1 LLIKYQYTCVMI
13 RVVLVDD
20 ELQSSKSLAI
30 KLKAVAEDIEIVAT
44 YQDPEKAVP
53 GIRQVNPDVVFMDI
67 EMPGMNGF
75 QLLETMEE
83 FNFEVIFVTAY
94 NRYMLDALHI
104 SALDYLLKPVD
115 TGELKNAL
123 TRLRKRLLIYPLSS
137 NKKMQPE
144 IAGDALKE
152 KHAPKRLALTTL
164 QGIVFLKINEI
175 IRVEALSNYSTFY
188 LMNKQKIVVS
198 KTLKEFEPVLTV
210 QNFFRVN
217 RSCIVNTDYIVKYK
231 HEDGGILE
239 LQDGTEVAVGPH
251 RKNELV
257 ELLSR
262 I

>member
-1 LLIKYQYTCVMI
+1 MI

-20 ELQSSKSLAI
+20 EPQSCKSLAI
-30 KLKAVAEDIEIVAT
+30 KLKAVAEDIEIT
-44 YQDPEKAVP
+44 GIYHHPERAVSA
-53 GIRQVNPDVVFMDI
+53 IRKIKPDVVFLDI

-75 QLLETMEE
+75 QLLEKLEE
-83 FNFEVIFVTAY
+83 FDFEVIFITAY
-94 NRYMLDALHI
+94 DEYMLNALRI

-115 TGELKNAL
+115 TEELKNAL
-123 TRLRKRLLIYPLSS
+123 TRLRKKISMQENALHTKEQLELL
-137 NKKMQPE
+137 
-144 IAGDALKE
+144 GDTLKE
-152 KHAPKRLALTTL
+152 QHAPKRLALATL

-188 LMNKQKIVVS
+188 LISKQKIMVS
-198 KTLKEFEPVLTV
+198 KTLKEFESVLTT

-231 HEDGGILE
+231 NEDGGVLE
-239 LQDGTEVAVGPH
+239 LQDGSEVGVGPH
-251 RKNELV
+251 RKNELI

>member
-1 LLIKYQYTCVMI
+1 MI

-20 ELQSSKSLAI
+20 EPQSCKSLAI
-30 KLKAVAEDIEIVAT
+30 KLKAIAEDIEIIGSFHHPDRAIS
-44 YQDPEKAVP
+44 
-53 GIRQVNPDVVFMDI
+53 GIRKMKPTVVFLDI

-75 QLLETMEE
+75 QLLEKMEE
-83 FNFEVIFVTAY
+83 FDFEVIFVTAY
-94 NRYMLDALHI
+94 NEYMLNALRI

-115 TGELKNAL
+115 TEELKNAL
-123 TRLRKRLLIYPLSS
+123 ERLRNKISMQKNAQHTREQLELL
-137 NKKMQPE
+137 
-144 IAGDALKE
+144 GDTLKE
-152 KHAPKRLALTTL
+152 QHAPKRLALATL

-188 LMNKQKIVVS
+188 LISKQKIMIS
-198 KTLKEFEPVLTV
+198 KTLKEFESVLTT

-217 RSCIVNTDYIVKYK
+217 RSCLVNTDYIVKYK
-231 HEDGGILE
+231 NEDGGILE
-239 LQDGTEVAVGPH
+239 LQDGSEVSVGPH

>member
-1 LLIKYQYTCVMI
+1 MI

-20 ELQSSKSLAI
+20 ELQSCKSLAI
-30 KLKAVAEDIEIVAT
+30 KLKSIAEDIEIAASFHHP
-44 YQDPEKAVP
+44 DKAIP
-53 GIRQVNPDVVFMDI
+53 GLRKLKPAVVFLDI

-75 QLLETMEE
+75 QMLEKMEE
-83 FNFEVIFVTAY
+83 FDFEVIFVTAY
-94 NRYMLDALHI
+94 DEYTLNALRI

-115 TGELKNAL
+115 TEELKNAIA
-123 TRLRKRLLIYPLSS
+123 RLRKKISIQENSIHTKEQLELS
-137 NKKMQPE
+137 
-144 IAGDALKE
+144 GDTLKE
-152 KHAPKRLALTTL
+152 HHTPKRLALATL

-188 LMNKQKIVVS
+188 LINKQKIMVS
-198 KTLKEFEPVLTV
+198 RTLKEFEPVLTM
-210 QNFFRVN
+210 QNFYRVN

-239 LQDGTEVAVGPH
+239 LQDGSEVGVGPN

>member
-1 LLIKYQYTCVMI
+1 MI

-30 KLKAVAEDIEIVAT
+30 KLKTIAEDIEIVGSFNHP
-44 YQDPEKAVP
+44 DKAIS
-53 GIRQVNPDVVFMDI
+53 GIRKLKPAAVFLDI

-75 QLLETMEE
+75 QLLEKMEE
-83 FNFEVIFVTAY
+83 FDFEVIFVTAY
-94 NRYMLDALHI
+94 DEYTLNALRI

-115 TGELKNAL
+115 TEDLKNAL
-123 TRLRKRLLIYPLSS
+123 VRLRKKISMLENSSHKKEQLELLS
-137 NKKMQPE
+137 
-144 IAGDALKE
+144 DTLKE
-152 KHAPKRLALTTL
+152 QHTPKRLALATL

-175 IRVEALSNYSTFY
+175 IRVEALSNYSTFF
-188 LMNKQKIVVS
+188 LINKQKIMVS
-198 KTLKEFEPVLTV
+198 KTLKEFEPILTM
-210 QNFFRVN
+210 QNFFRIS

-231 HEDGGILE
+231 NEDGGVLE
-239 LQDGTEVAVGPH
+239 LQDGSEVSVGPN

>member
-1 LLIKYQYTCVMI
+1 MI

-20 ELQSSKSLAI
+20 ELQSCKSLAI
-30 KLKAVAEDIEIVAT
+30 KLKDIAEDIEIT
-44 YQDPEKAVP
+44 GTFHHPDKAIP
-53 GIRQVNPDVVFMDI
+53 GIRKLKPAVVFLDI

-75 QLLETMEE
+75 QMLEKMEE
-83 FNFEVIFVTAY
+83 FDFEVIFITAY
-94 NRYMLDALHI
+94 DEYTLNALRI

-115 TGELKNAL
+115 TEDLKNAL
-123 TRLRKRLLIYPLSS
+123 SRLRKKISMHENSSQTKEQLELL
-137 NKKMQPE
+137 
-144 IAGDALKE
+144 GDTLKE
-152 KHAPKRLALTTL
+152 QHAPKRLALATL

-188 LMNKQKIVVS
+188 LINKQKIMVS
-198 KTLKEFEPVLTV
+198 KTLKEFEPVLTM

-217 RSCIVNTDYIVKYK
+217 RSCIVNTDYIIKYK
-231 HEDGGILE
+231 HEDGGVLE
-239 LQDGTEVAVGPH
+239 LHDGSEVGVGPN

>member
-1 LLIKYQYTCVMI
+1 MI

-20 ELQSSKSLAI
+20 EVQSCKSLAI
-30 KLKAVAEDIEIVAT
+30 KLKDIAEDIEIAGSFHHP
-44 YQDPEKAVP
+44 DKAIP
-53 GIRQVNPDVVFMDI
+53 GIRKLKPAVVFLDI

-75 QLLETMEE
+75 QMLEKMEE
-83 FNFEVIFVTAY
+83 FDFEVIFVTAY
-94 NRYMLDALHI
+94 DEYTLNALRI

-115 TGELKNAL
+115 TEDLKNAL
-123 TRLRKRLLIYPLSS
+123 TRLRKKISMRENSSQTKEQLELL
-137 NKKMQPE
+137 
-144 IAGDALKE
+144 GDTLKE
-152 KHAPKRLALTTL
+152 QHAPKRLALATL

-188 LMNKQKIVVS
+188 LINKQKIMVS
-198 KTLKEFEPVLTV
+198 KTLKEFEPILTM

-217 RSCIVNTDYIVKYK
+217 RSCIVNTDYIIKYK
-231 HEDGGILE
+231 HEDGGVLE
-239 LQDGTEVAVGPH
+239 LQDGSEVGVGPN